1 MPLFA
6 PSAGRKNWKE
16 EERCL
21 RANDRAFNLQ
31 FDYAKNSIKTS
42 KYNLFTFLPLNL
54 FEQFQRIANAYFLI
68 LLILQLIPEIS
79 SLSWFTTVVPLVLV
93 LTVSAVKDAMDDVNR
108 HANDK
113 QVNNRPVKVL
123 INGSLKEDLWLNVEV
138 GDIIKLENNNFVTAD
153 VLLLCSSEPHSLTYI
168 ETTELD
174 GETNLKVKQAL
185 TVTAALGGDLQ
196 ALSSFNGEIR
206 CEAPNNRLGRFTGTL
221 FFKKE
226 KFALDNEQLLLRG
239 CIIRN
244 TDWCFGLVIFA
255 GPDTKLMQNS
265 GKTILKRTS
274 IERLMNYLVLV
285 IFLFLAIMCLILAI
299 GNCIWEYNEGYRF
312 QVYLPWET
320 DVKSS
325 FFSAFLV
332 FWSYV
337 IILNTVVPISLYVS
351 VEIIRLGNSCYID
364 WDHKMYYPLIDMPA
378 QARTTTL
385 NEELGQI
392 SYIFSDKTGTLTKN
406 IMIFNKCCI
415 AGKLYGDILDS
426 DGFLV
431 EDYEAIDK
439 VDFSWNPLADPKFVF
454 YDHRL
459 VRAVKAKDESTHR
472 FFRLLSLCHT
482 VMPEETKEGTLVY
495 QAQSPDEGALV
506 TAARNFGFVFRARTP
521 TTITVVEMG
530 ETVVYE
536 LLAIL
541 DFNNVRKRMSVI
553 VRNPRGEL
561 TLYCKGA
568 DTILY
573 KLLHP
578 SCKELEEETTEHLD
592 EFAGEGLRT
601 LVVAYRDLEESYFE
615 RWRKRHHKAST
626 SLQDREGKLSQLYE
640 EIERDLQLL
649 GATAVEDKLQEGV
662 PQTIEIL
669 GRANIKIWVLTG
681 DKQET
686 AVNIGYSCNMLYD
699 AMKDI
704 FFIHGDSW
712 EEVEQQL
719 RTAKDRMQADLD
731 VQTEEL
737 EVKRSTSSIWN
748 KEPGGFWN
756 KEPASGDYG
765 LIINGH
771 SLAYA
776 LEGELAELLVNTAC
790 MCKTVICCRVTPL
803 QKAQVVDLVK
813 KYKKAVTLAIG
824 DGANDVGMIKTAHIG
839 VGISGQEGMQAVM
852 SSDFSFAQF
861 RYLQRL
867 LLVHGRWSYI
877 RMCKFLSYFFYKNF
891 AFTLVHFWFGFF
903 SGFSAQTVYDE
914 WFITLYNMVYT
925 CLPVLGMSLF
935 DQDVDDRWSLQF
947 PQLYIP
953 GQQNL
958 YFNKKEFAKCI
969 LYSIYSSL
977 VLFLVPYGTIFDS
990 MRNDGRDAADY
1001 QSFALMAQT
1010 CLLIVVSVQMGLDTA
1025 YWTAVN
1031 QLFLWGS
1038 LAIYFIITFTL
1049 YSDGTYQMFTSSFP
1063 FVGTARNILN
1073 QPKVWLSI
1081 CLCMSLCV
1089 LPVIG
1094 FRFLKMQLMPTLS
1107 DQVVRKVKQLR
1118 KAPGPPALKHYLQ
1131 RSASRRS
1138 GYAFSHQ
1145 QGFGDLITSG
1155 RNMRLKAPPAGLISS
1170 SPYAQKYR
1178 ARLEKTVAGAS

>member
-6 PSAGRKNWKE
+6 PSAGRKTSKE

-196 ALSSFNGEIR
+196 ALSNFNGEIR

-239 CIIRN
+239 CILRN

-285 IFLFLAIMCLILAI
+285 IFLFLAIMCLILAV
-299 GNCIWEYNEGYRF
+299 GNCIWEYNQGYRF
-312 QVYLPWET
+312 QVYLPWAT

-351 VEIIRLGNSCYID
+351 VEIIRLGNSFYIN
-364 WDHKMYYPLIDMPA
+364 WDHKMYYPLHDMPA

-392 SYIFSDKTGTLTKN
+392 GYIFSDKTGTLTKN
-406 IMIFNKCCI
+406 IMTFNKCCI
-415 AGKLYGDILDS
+415 AGRLYGDILDS

-431 EDYEAIDK
+431 EDFEAMDK

-459 VRAVKAKDESTHR
+459 LKAVKARNESTHR

-530 ETVVYE
+530 ETLVYE

-578 SCKELEEETTEHLD
+578 SCKQLEEETTEHLD

-615 RWRKRHHKAST
+615 SWRKRHHEAST
-626 SLQDREGKLSQLYE
+626 SLQDREGKLSKLYE

-669 GRANIKIWVLTG
+669 ERANIKIWVLTG

-704 FFIHGDSW
+704 FIIHGNSW

-719 RTAKDRMQADLD
+719 MTAKDRIQEDLD
-731 VQTEEL
+731 AKAEKF
-737 EVKRSTSSIWN
+737 EVKRSTSSLWN
-748 KEPGGFWN
+748 KDPGT
-756 KEPASGDYG
+756 GDYG
-765 LIINGH
+765 LIINGQ

-776 LEGELAELLVNTAC
+776 LEGELAELLVDTAC

-877 RMCKFLSYFFYKNF
+877 RMCKFLYYFFYKNF
-891 AFTLVHFWFGFF
+891 AFTLVHFWYGFF

-947 PQLYIP
+947 PELYVP

-977 VLFLVPYGTIFDS
+977 VLFLVPYGTSFDS
-990 MRNDGRDAADY
+990 VRGDGKDVADY
-1001 QSFALMAQT
+1001 QSFALMVQT

-1049 YSDGTYQMFTSSFP
+1049 YSDGTYQVFTSSFP

-1094 FRFLKMQLMPTLS
+1094 FRFLKMQLMPTFS

-1118 KAPGPPALKHYLQ
+1118 KAPGPPALKRYLQ

-1155 RNMRLKAPPAGLISS
+1155 RNMRLKGPQAGLVSLA
-1170 SPYAQKYR
+1170 PYAQKYR
-1178 ARLEKTVAGAS
+1178 PRLEKTEAGAS